1 MKKRKCDCLVHCKY
15 CGAKLL
21 KDLKVRP
28 GMPVELFV
36 KTGEQSM
43 MTYLM
48 KPIFDRA
55 HSAMRED

>member
-1 MKKRKCDCLVHCKY
+1 MCSSDLPQ
-15 CGAKLL
+15 GAKLL